1 MKLKIKKTAL
11 IKPLLLTILAAANLH
26 SAFVYAAND
35 EVQTQQRKQIYIH
48 AFPQSNGEGHELMLI
63 KKSTFPQKSNTAR
76 ISKKTTS
83 KNISKNNALTL
94 KITHIHSL
102 AQLNKLNIT
111 SNIKLVLT
119 PIKQEFIPNIV
130 KKAGGNKLFE
140 LATKIND
147 KLQLFI
153 NRFKKIFT
161 VKNNPKEIP
170 SGIRD
175 ITENSQCNLNG

>member
-1 MKLKIKKTAL
+1 MKLNIKKTAL
-11 IKPLLLTILAAANLH
+11 IKPLLLIILAAANLH

-35 EVQTQQRKQIYIH
+35 EDQTQQRKQIYIH

-63 KKSTFPQKSNTAR
+63 KKSIHPQTLNAAKT
-76 ISKKTTS
+76 SKKTTA
-83 KNISKNNALTL
+83 KNTNKNNVLTL

-153 NRFKKIFT
+153 TRFKKIFT
-161 VKNNPKEIP
+161 VKNNLKEAP
-170 SGIRD
+170 SGING

>member
-11 IKPLLLTILAAANLH
+11 IKALLITILAAANLH
-26 SAFVYAAND
+26 SAFVYAANN
-35 EVQTQQRKQIYIH
+35 ENQTQQRKQIYIH
-48 AFPQSNGEGHELMLI
+48 AFPQSNGEGHELILI
-63 KKSTFPQKSNTAR
+63 KKSIFPQKLNVV
-76 ISKKTTS
+76 KTPRKTIN
-83 KNISKNNALTL
+83 KHNIFIL
-94 KITHIHSL
+94 KITSIHSL

-153 NRFKKIFT
+153 TRFKKIFT
-161 VKNNPKEIP
+161 VQNNLKKFPLPINN
-170 SGIRD
+170 
-175 ITENSQCNLNG
+175 ITNNSQCNLNS